1 MRENIYERVMMQPQI
16 GGQSE
21 EKPQD
26 IDVYIAIALSSV
38 RAMED
43 IMDCKR
49 VTRTERV
56 CVRD

>member
-1 MRENIYERVMMQPQI
+1 MRENIYERIMPPQI
-16 GGQSE
+16 GGHQSE

-43 IMDCKR
+43 IIDCKR